1 MKQSLLFM
9 ENVEGQLKFV
19 IIMQFFNVLFKIGYA
34 TGQYF
39 IEDSERVLNREDLT
53 TLLHRWNQVDFAY
66 LYPTLCD
73 VLVSKLF
80 KEVLF
85 VPVLRSKQAI
95 LFYQIMENCKETEG
109 AFSWADQVR
118 TGAFAW
124 GKG

>member
-19 IIMQFFNVLFKIGYA
+19 IIVQFFYVLFKKGYA

-39 IEDSERVLNREDLT
+39 IEDSERVLNRKDLT
-53 TLLHRWNQVDFAY
+53 TLLHGWNQVDFAD

-73 VLVSKLF
+73 VLVSKIF

-95 LFYQIMENCKETEG
+95 LFY
-109 AFSWADQVR
+109 
-118 TGAFAW
+118 
-124 GKG
+124 